1 MPVVT
6 NAAWTDLGSE
16 TNDRAMQPRG
26 GDVYLASGANPAAV
40 IPLEVFNGKPVVLPG
55 GTQYQ
60 VRAIDQAAVSVGVID
75 YGS

>member
-16 TNDRAMQPRG
+16 TNDRAMRPTG
-26 GDVYLASGANPAAV
+26 GDIYLASGNTPTIPEAV
-40 IPLEVFNGKPVVLPG
+40 FVGNMEPVVLPG

-60 VRAIDQAAVSVGVID
+60 IRAINQAAVSVGVID